1 VGERAASHSS
11 RSPVPAA
18 WADLYEI
25 CTPQADFGT
34 RPVRATTHHVAMDV
48 VAIAIAVAFFAAMLL
63 LIRAIDRI

>member
-1 VGERAASHSS
+1 M
-11 RSPVPAA
+11 
-18 WADLYEI
+18 
-25 CTPQADFGT
+25 